1 MQRVLKI
8 YCDEVHSGWGRR
20 FSDFRNL
27 PNSFPKVYWNPP
39 SPTPV
44 HFFADIKCSSPMVK
58 SINRDF
64 IIPILWYIFS
74 CGEGDNSSRQ
84 MLDKCSFFLQFGRNF
99 VFTCCMIR
107 LRLTNFVIDILA
119 RQLCRLHLIKEECI
133 FFNRSKRRC
142 HSGGNSINPDALSAT
157 VSFH

>member
-1 MQRVLKI
+1 MKYSKNSSNKVVSPHYGPSAVLVLVATGNNVVQDANGWPGYGIKKVFGCRGSSRFI
-8 YCDEVHSGWGRR
+8 VMRCILAGEGGFLISGISRPP
-20 FSDFRNL
+20 S
-27 PNSFPKVYWNPP
+27 PKVYWNPP

-84 MLDKCSFFLQFGRNF
+84 MFFLSAIWSQFRF
-99 VFTCCMIR
+99 H
-107 LRLTNFVIDILA
+107 L
-119 RQLCRLHLIKEECI
+119 LH
-133 FFNRSKRRC
+133 
-142 HSGGNSINPDALSAT
+142 D
-157 VSFH
+157 